1 MKSSKSEKDLL
12 LFLRLFLAFFFSVC
26 IREQRGKILKINV
39 HFRFSG
45 VVGSERKNIFDK
57 RVDKPLYGVIVVKE
71 KYSRQRAGSPFS
83 FALLAEMPEKRDKSP
98 LLFAL

>member
-1 MKSSKSEKDLL
+1 M
-12 LFLRLFLAFFFSVC
+12 
-26 IREQRGKILKINV
+26 KINV